1 VAIPISHCRV
11 CQSGNLEPILSL
23 GELPAVN
30 SFLSGPEE
38 IAQERR
44 YPLAIN
50 LCASCGHVQLTH
62 RLDPR
67 DVFTEYIYFSSMSET
82 VVRWGKELARNY
94 IEKLSLSPPD
104 LVAELASN
112 DGCILKPF
120 QTHSRVIGIEPAR
133 NIAAIA
139 NQAGIETIAQF
150 FDSKLARELRVQYG
164 PARLVIARNVLA
176 HVPDL
181 QDFLSGVAHWLTD
194 DGVLHVEVPY
204 LGEMVER
211 VEFDTIYHEHLSYF
225 SVRPLQL
232 LFSTAGL
239 VLTNVEEI
247 PLHGGSLIVSGRKI
261 GQPNAEVDRYLA
273 REKEQGLSTP
283 RRLEQ
288 FADATLGLKDAIPS
302 FLRKLAGGGRR
313 IAAYGA
319 AAKGVVL
326 TNYCGIGPELLD
338 FVADRS
344 PYKQKKLMPGTHL
357 QVVPAERVFEEQ
369 PDFLLVLAWNFFSE
383 IGRQL
388 AAYQERGGQFVI
400 PIPFPRVEVA

>member
-1 VAIPISHCRV
+1 M
-11 CQSGNLEPILSL
+11 
-23 GELPAVN
+23 PAVN

-38 IAQERR
+38 IEQERR

-50 LCASCGHVQLTH
+50 LCGPCGHVQLTH

-82 VVRWGKELARNY
+82 VVRWGKELARHY
-94 IEKLSLSPPD
+94 LEKLSLSPRD

-112 DGCILKPF
+112 DGCVLKPF

-133 NIAAIA
+133 NIAAVA
-139 NQAGIETIAQF
+139 NQAGIETRAQF
-150 FDSKLARELRVQYG
+150 FDSKLAGELRLQYG

-181 QDFLSGVAHWLTD
+181 QDFLSGVAHWLAD
-194 DGVLHVEVPY
+194 DGILHVEVPY

-232 LFSTAGL
+232 LFSSAGL
-239 VLTNVEEI
+239 VLTEVEEI
-247 PLHGGSLIVSGRKI
+247 PLHGGSLIVRGRKI
-261 GQPNAEVDRYLA
+261 GKPNAEVGRYLA
-273 REKEQGLSTP
+273 REKEQGLSTR
-283 RRLEQ
+283 RRLQ
-288 FADATLGLKDAIPS
+288 RFADAALALKDAIPT
-302 FLRKLAGGGRR
+302 FLRDLARGGRR

-326 TNYCGIGPELLD
+326 TNYCGIGPELLQ

-357 QVVPAERVFEEQ
+357 LVVPAERVLEEK

-383 IGRQL
+383 ISRQL
-388 AAYQERGGQFVI
+388 AAYEEQGGQFLI
-400 PIPFPRVEVA
+400 PIPSPRVEKGFPKSSEGGVA

>member
-1 VAIPISHCRV
+1 M
-11 CQSGNLEPILSL
+11 
-23 GELPAVN
+23 PAVN

-38 IAQERR
+38 IEQERR

-50 LCASCGHVQLTH
+50 LCGPCGHVQLTH

-82 VVRWGKELARNY
+82 VVRWGKELARHY
-94 IEKLSLSPPD
+94 VEKLSLSPRD

-112 DGCILKPF
+112 DGCVLKPF

-133 NIAAIA
+133 NIAAVA
-139 NQAGIETIAQF
+139 NQAGIETRAQF
-150 FDSKLARELRVQYG
+150 FDSKLAGELRLQYG

-225 SVRPLQL
+225 SVRPLQV
-232 LFSTAGL
+232 LFSSSGL
-239 VLTNVEEI
+239 VLTEVEEI
-247 PLHGGSLIVSGRKI
+247 PLHGGSLIVRGRKI
-261 GQPNAEVDRYLA
+261 GKPNAGVGRYLA
-273 REKEQGLSTP
+273 REKEQGLSTS
-283 RRLEQ
+283 RRLRQ
-288 FADATLGLKDAIPS
+288 FADAALALKDAIPT
-302 FLRKLAGGGRR
+302 FLRELARGGRR

-326 TNYCGIGPELLD
+326 TNYCGIGPELLQ

-357 QVVPAERVFEEQ
+357 LVVPAERVLEEK

-383 IGRQL
+383 ISRQL
-388 AAYQERGGQFVI
+388 AAYEEQGGQFLI
-400 PIPFPRVEVA
+400 PIPSPRVEKGFPKSSEGGVA